1 MNKDNIKAPYSIL
14 EDKQLK
20 LFDFLKNFLNMNFVT
35 FKNLCDLN
43 FH

>member
-1 MNKDNIKAPYSIL
+1 MISGAMLIDFNEKYN
-14 EDKQLK
+14 LK
-20 LFDFLKNFLNMNFVT
+20 EYFLVT